1 MNQFIEVL
9 NEIEDIKV
17 YERELLKKYTTYRVG
32 GPARY
37 LVQPKTIDALVEVI
51 KACKEK
57 DIEYR
62 VIGKGSNLLF
72 SDAPYDGVIIQMDL
86 MRDYTIDGTEVYV
99 EAGVPM
105 LKLVMKTAKMGL
117 TGLEFAIGIPGN
129 VGGSVYMN
137 AGAYKKEMKDVVTEV
152 LILKPD
158 LSLQWYKVEEMDFTY
173 RHSMLQTHHNYIC
186 GAAKMQLEVGN
197 EKEIMELLNDR
208 KKRRLKTQPINKP
221 SAGSVFRNPLP
232 DYSWQ
237 LIDECG
243 LRGFRIGGAMI
254 SDKHS
259 NFIVN
264 EDHATAAEIKEII
277 EYVQKVVLEKKDIEL
292 TVEQQFI
299 NWE

>member
-1 MNQFIEVL
+1 MDKFIEVL
-9 NEIEDIKV
+9 NKIEDIKV
-17 YERELLKKYTTYRVG
+17 TEHELIKKYTTYKVG

-37 LVQPKTIDALVEVI
+37 FVQPKTIDALVEVI
-51 KACKEK
+51 KSCQNENHK
-57 DIEYR
+57 YR

-86 MRDYTIDGTEVYV
+86 MVAYEINDNELYV
-99 EAGVPM
+99 EAGMPM
-105 LKLVMKTAKMGL
+105 LKLVMKTAKLGL

-152 LILKPD
+152 LVLRPD
-158 LSLQWYKVEEMDFTY
+158 LTLKWYTVEEMDYTY

-186 GAAKMQLEVGN
+186 VAAKMKLEAGD
-197 EKEIMELLNDR
+197 KDEIMDLLNDR
-208 KKRRLKTQPINKP
+208 KKRRLSTQPINKP

-232 DYSWQ
+232 DYSWK

-254 SDKHS
+254 SLKHS

-277 EYVQKVVLEKKDIEL
+277 EYVQKIVLEKKNIEL
-292 TVEQQFI
+292 TVEQQFV